1 MTTLTLDEQK
11 VQEDALN
18 FARKNKKPIARAL
31 TDPTIFVPELNPVSV
46 FMAGSPGAGKTE
58 SSKELLAVLESKDPK
73 ARILRVDP
81 DDLRCQFPSYT
92 GKNSYLF
99 QGAISIIVGRI
110 LDLAHAQRQSFL
122 LDGTLSNLKQARENV
137 LRCLKSKRPVQIL
150 YVYQD
155 PLQAW
160 KFVQAREAEEG
171 RNVPVGRFIEQYFA
185 ARDVV
190 NALKTEFGTDIM
202 VDLLVKPNDSVGR
215 LYKAGIDQI
224 DNHVKEKY
232 DRVGLARVLAG
243 DQE

>member
-1 MTTLTLDEQK
+1 MADLTPDEQQL
-11 VQEDALN
+11 QEEALEY
-18 FARKNKKPIARAL
+18 ARRNKKAIAREL
-31 TDPTIFVPELNPVSV
+31 TDPAIFIPEANPVAV

-58 SSKELLAVLESKDPK
+58 SSKVLLAELESKEPK

-81 DDLRCQFPSYT
+81 DDLRCRFPSYT

-99 QGAISIIVGRI
+99 QGAISILTGKI
-110 LDLAHAQRQSFL
+110 LDFAHAQHQSFL

-137 LRCLKSKRPVQIL
+137 LRCLKNKRPVQIL

-190 NALKTEFGTDIM
+190 NALKTEFATDIM
-202 VDLLVKPNDSVGR
+202 VDLLVKPNDGVDR

-232 DRVGLARVLAG
+232 DRAGLEKVLNAG
-243 DQE
+243 N